1 MSPQSA
7 GVLDEIDELTRLN
20 LDQPDA
26 ARERRLVQLRN
37 AAFDELDRRP
47 GRSSWP
53 PDLAD
58 PFPGVSG
65 VPTIDSSDVSAE
77 MIGGGILHHGCV
89 RVNGLLD
96 AEASARLRDCIEEA
110 FSARQRVVE
119 GGQLEAA
126 APWWVPFEKGQK
138 KAAGFGAERFVR
150 AVDVPHA
157 LFELVEVF
165 KRTGV
170 RDAVGAY
177 FNERP
182 AMIANKWVLRRSPS
196 GLPSTDYHQDGA
208 FLGDAIRTVDCWI
221 ALSDC
226 GPGTGRPAMD
236 VVPRRFEII
245 PPGEQGATFPWSLAA
260 ETVERI
266 AGDTSIASPSFA
278 EGDALFFDE
287 RLPHR
292 TSVGTDLTTRYAI
305 ESWFVA
311 PSSYPAKHVPV
322 VL

>member
-1 MSPQSA
+1 MSPLRGS
-7 GVLDEIDELTRLN
+7 VLDEIDELTRCN

-37 AAFDELDRRP
+37 VAFDELDRTP

-53 PDLAD
+53 PDLTD
-58 PFPGVSG
+58 PFPGVTG
-65 VPTIDSSDVSAE
+65 TPTIESNDVTAE
-77 MIGGGILHHGCV
+77 MIGGGILHHGCI
-89 RVNGLLD
+89 RVNGLLA
-96 AEASARLRDCIEEA
+96 AEAVPRFRDHIEQA
-110 FSARQRVVE
+110 FAARQSVVD
-119 GGQLEAA
+119 GGPVEAA

-150 AVDVPHA
+150 TVDVPHA
-157 LFELVEVF
+157 LFELVEAF
-165 KRTGV
+165 KGTGV
-170 RDAVGAY
+170 RDAVAAY

-196 GLPSTDYHQDGA
+196 GMSGTDYHQDGA

-226 GPGTGRPAMD
+226 GPGTGRPAID
-236 VVPRRFEII
+236 VVPHRFEII
-245 PPGEQGATFPWSLAA
+245 PPGQAGATFPWSLAA
-260 ETVERI
+260 ETVERL
-266 AGDTSIASPSFA
+266 AGGASIESPTFA

>member
-1 MSPQSA
+1 MTSGTGGA
-7 GVLDEIDELTRLN
+7 LDEIDELTNLN
-20 LDQPDA
+20 RQQRNA
-26 ARERRLVQLRN
+26 AREARLVERRN
-37 AAFDELDRRP
+37 AAFEELDRTP
-47 GRSSWP
+47 GRPSWP

-58 PFPGVSG
+58 PCPGFTGIPSLDLG
-65 VPTIDSSDVSAE
+65 QVSAAT
-77 MIGGGILHHGCV
+77 IGGSILHHGCV

-96 AEASARLRDCIEEA
+96 PQTATRFRELIEAA
-110 FSARQRVVE
+110 FSARQRIVDGEPV
-119 GGQLEAA
+119 EAA
-126 APWWVPFEKGQK
+126 APWYVPFAKGEEK
-138 KAAGFGAERFVR
+138 ATGFGSERFVR

-157 LFELVEVF
+157 LFELAEAF
-165 KRTGV
+165 ERTGV
-170 RDAVGAY
+170 RKAVEDY

-196 GLPSTDYHQDGA
+196 GVDTTDYHQDGA

-226 GPGTGRPAMD
+226 GPGTGRPAID

-245 PPGEQGATFPWSLAA
+245 PPGQDGSTFPWSLAA
-260 ETVERI
+260 ATVERL
-266 AGDTSIASPSFA
+266 AGSTSIASPSFA
-278 EGDALFFDE
+278 AGDALFFDE

>member
-1 MSPQSA
+1 MSSLD
-7 GVLDEIDELTRLN
+7 GSVLDEIDELTRLN
-20 LDQPDA
+20 REQPDP

-37 AAFDELDRRP
+37 AAFDDLDRTP
-47 GRSSWP
+47 GRPSWP

-58 PFPGVSG
+58 PFPGVIG
-65 VPTIDSSDVSAE
+65 IPRIDSTDVSAE
-77 MIGGGILHHGCV
+77 VIGGAIVHHGCI
-89 RVNGLLD
+89 RVDGLLD
-96 AEASARLRDCIEEA
+96 PETARRFRDCIEEA
-110 FSARQRVVE
+110 FAARQRVVD
-119 GGQLEAA
+119 GSPMEAA
-126 APWWVPFEKGQK
+126 APWWVPFEKGEQK
-138 KAAGFGAERFVR
+138 PARFGAKGFVR
-150 AVDVPHA
+150 TVDVPRA
-157 LFELVEVF
+157 LFELVEAF
-165 KRTGV
+165 ERTGV

-196 GLPSTDYHQDGA
+196 GLASTDYHQDGA

-236 VVPRRFEII
+236 VVPHRFEII
-245 PPGEQGATFPWSLAA
+245 PPGEEGATFSWSLTA
-260 ETVERI
+260 ETVERL
-266 AGDTSIASPSFA
+266 AGSASIESPSFA
-278 EGDALFFDE
+278 VGDALFFDE

-311 PSSYPAKHVPV
+311 PSSYPGEHVPV

>member
-1 MSPQSA
+1 MSSL
-7 GVLDEIDELTRLN
+7 GGTVLDEIHELTRLN
-20 LDQPDA
+20 LDQPDP

-37 AAFDELDRRP
+37 AAFDELDRTP
-47 GRSSWP
+47 GRPSWP

-58 PFPGVSG
+58 PFPGVTG
-65 VPTIDSSDVSAE
+65 IPAIDAKEVSAE
-77 MIGGGILHHGCV
+77 TIGGGIVHHGCT

-96 AEASARLRDCIEEA
+96 TETAARFRDYIERA
-110 FSARQRVVE
+110 FAARQRVVA
-119 GGQLEAA
+119 GGPMEAA

-150 AVDVPHA
+150 TVDVPRA
-157 LFELVEVF
+157 LFELVEAF
-165 KRTGV
+165 ERTGV
-170 RDAVGAY
+170 RDVVGAY
-177 FNERP
+177 FDERP

-196 GLPSTDYHQDGA
+196 ESLGTDYHQDGA

-236 VVPRRFEII
+236 VVPHRFEII
-245 PPGEQGATFPWSLAA
+245 PPGQDGATFPWSLAA
-260 ETVERI
+260 QTVERL
-266 AGDTSIASPSFA
+266 AGGTSIESPSFA
-278 EGDALFFDE
+278 VGDALFFDE

-292 TSVGTDLTTRYAI
+292 TSVGADLTTRYAI